1 MLSKKMKNI
10 FLFFSV
16 LFLTIANAQN
26 AKQHTFKETNVTL
39 KINIDQLYGT
49 LTVPDEVKKCQVALI
64 IAGSGPTD
72 RNGNNP
78 MMKNNSLKMLA
89 EALAK
94 NGIASLRFDKRGIGE
109 SKASAITESSL
120 VFENYTEDVKSWIN
134 FLKLDKRFTQLTVI
148 GHSEGSLI
156 GMIAGAKANKFVS
169 IAGAGESADKLIKSQ
184 IASKS
189 NKQLED
195 MTFPIIDSLKSGNKV
210 NKVDPLLNS
219 LFRPSIQPYLI
230 SWFKYDPQTE
240 IKKLTV
246 PVLVLQ
252 GNNDLQVS
260 VKDAESLAQANKN
273 SQLAIIDKMNHI
285 MKIID
290 GDKQANMDS
299 YNNETLPISEVLIEK
314 IVSFIK
320 K

>member
-1 MLSKKMKNI
+1 MKKI
-10 FLFFSV
+10 FLFTAF
-16 LFLTIANAQN
+16 LFLNILNAQN
-26 AKQHTFKETNVTL
+26 TKQDTFKETNVTL

-49 LTVPDEVKKCQVALI
+49 LTVPDDVKKCPVALI

-78 MMKNNSLKMLA
+78 MMKNNSLKMLT

-109 SKASAITESSL
+109 SKASTVTESSL
-120 VFENYTEDVKSWIN
+120 VFENYTEDAKSWIN
-134 FLKLDKRFTQLTVI
+134 FLKQDKRFTQLTVI

-156 GMIAGAKANKFVS
+156 GMIAGAKANKFIS
-169 IAGAGESADKLIKSQ
+169 IAGAGESADKLLKSQ
-184 IASKS
+184 ISSKS
-189 NKQLED
+189 NKQVED
-195 MTFPIIDSLKSGNKV
+195 MTFPIIDSLKAGNKV

-219 LFRPSIQPYLI
+219 LFRASIQPYLI
-230 SWFKYDPQTE
+230 SWFKYDPQIE

-246 PVLVLQ
+246 PVLIIQ

-260 VKDAESLAQANKN
+260 VKDAENLSQANKN
-273 SQLAIIDKMNHI
+273 AELVIIDKMNHVL
-285 MKIID
+285 KIID
-290 GDKQANMDS
+290 GDKQANIAS
-299 YNNETLPISEVLIEK
+299 YNNENLPVSETMVNK

>member
-1 MLSKKMKNI
+1 MKNI
-10 FLFFSV
+10 LLLLSVLFFSV
-16 LFLTIANAQN
+16 VNAQTP
-26 AKQHTFKETNVTL
+26 KQDTFKETTVIL
-39 KINIDQLYGT
+39 KINIDQIFGT
-49 LTVPDEVKKCQVALI
+49 LTVPDVTKKCPVALI
-64 IAGSGPTD
+64 IAGTGTTD

-109 SKASAITESSL
+109 SKASAVTESTL

-134 FLKLDKRFTQLTVI
+134 FLKQDKRFSQITII

-156 GMIAGAKANKFVS
+156 GMIAGAKANKFIS

-184 IASKS
+184 ISSKS
-189 NKQLED
+189 NKQIEE
-195 MTFPIIDSLKSGNKV
+195 MTFPIIDSLKSGYKV
-210 NKVDPLLNS
+210 KKVDPLLNS

-230 SWFKYDPQTE
+230 SWFKYDPQAE
-240 IKKLTV
+240 IKKLNI
-246 PVLVLQ
+246 PVLIIQ
-252 GNNDLQVS
+252 GNNDLQVT
-260 VKDAESLAQANKN
+260 VKDAENLAQANKKAE
-273 SQLAIIDKMNHI
+273 LEIIDKMNHI

-290 GDKQANMDS
+290 GDKQANLES
-299 YNNETLPISEVLIEK
+299 YNNETLPISESMTDK
-314 IVSFIK
+314 IISFIK

>member
-1 MLSKKMKNI
+1 MKKI
-10 FLFFSV
+10 FLFTAF
-16 LFLTIANAQN
+16 LFLTILNAQN
-26 AKQHTFKETNVTL
+26 TKQDTFKETNVTL

-49 LTVPDEVKKCQVALI
+49 LTVPDDVKKCPVALI

-109 SKASAITESSL
+109 SKASAVTESSL
-120 VFENYTEDVKSWIN
+120 VFENYTEDAKSWIN
-134 FLKLDKRFTQLTVI
+134 FLKQDKRFTQLTVI

-156 GMIAGAKANKFVS
+156 GMIAGAKANKFIS
-169 IAGAGESADKLIKSQ
+169 IAGAGESADKLLKSQ
-184 IASKS
+184 ISSKS
-189 NKQLED
+189 NKQVED
-195 MTFPIIDSLKSGNKV
+195 MTFPIIDSLKAGNKV

-219 LFRPSIQPYLI
+219 LFRASIQPYLI
-230 SWFKYDPQTE
+230 SWFKYDPQIE

-246 PVLVLQ
+246 PVLIIQ

-260 VKDAESLAQANKN
+260 VKDAENLSQANKN
-273 SQLAIIDKMNHI
+273 AELVIIDKMNHI
-285 MKIID
+285 LKIIE
-290 GDKQANMDS
+290 GDKQANMAS
-299 YNNETLPISEVLIEK
+299 YNNETLPVSETMINK

>member
-1 MLSKKMKNI
+1 MKKI
-10 FLFFSV
+10 FLFLSV
-16 LFLTIANAQN
+16 LFLSTVNAQN
-26 AKQHTFKETNVTL
+26 AKQETFKETNVTL

-49 LTVPDEVKKCQVALI
+49 LTVPETTKKCPVALI

-94 NGIASLRFDKRGIGE
+94 NGIASLRYDKRGIGE
-109 SKASAITESSL
+109 SKKSAGEESSL
-120 VFENYTEDVKSWIN
+120 VFENYTEDAKSWIN
-134 FLKLDKRFTQLTVI
+134 FLKQDKRFSQITII

-169 IAGAGESADKLIKSQ
+169 IAGAGESADKLLKEQ
-184 IASKS
+184 ISSKS
-189 NKQLED
+189 NKQIED

-210 NKVDPLLNS
+210 NKVDPILNS
-219 LFRPSIQPYLI
+219 LFRPGIQPYLI

-246 PVLVLQ
+246 PILIIQ
-252 GNNDLQVS
+252 GNKDLQVNVS
-260 VKDAESLAQANKN
+260 DAESLSKASKN
-273 SQLAIIDKMNHI
+273 AELVIVDKMNHVL
-285 MKIID
+285 KIID
-290 GDKQANMDS
+290 GDNKANFES
-299 YNNETLPISEVLIEK
+299 YNNESLPISEDLTNK

>member
-1 MLSKKMKNI
+1 MKNI

-39 KINIDQLYGT
+39 KINIDHLYGT

-230 SWFKYDPQTE
+230 SWFKYDPKTE

>member
-1 MLSKKMKNI
+1 MKKI
-10 FLFFSV
+10 FLFTAF
-16 LFLTIANAQN
+16 LFLTILNAQN
-26 AKQHTFKETNVTL
+26 TKQDTFKETNVTL

-49 LTVPDEVKKCQVALI
+49 LTVPDDVNKCPVALI

-109 SKASAITESSL
+109 SKASAVTESSL
-120 VFENYTEDVKSWIN
+120 VFENYTEDAKSWIN
-134 FLKLDKRFTQLTVI
+134 FLKQDKRFTQLTVI

-156 GMIAGAKANKFVS
+156 GMIAGAKANKFIS
-169 IAGAGESADKLIKSQ
+169 IAGAGESADKLLKSQ
-184 IASKS
+184 ISSKS
-189 NKQLED
+189 NKQVED
-195 MTFPIIDSLKSGNKV
+195 MTFPIIDSLKAGNKV

-219 LFRPSIQPYLI
+219 LFRASIQPYLI
-230 SWFKYDPQTE
+230 SWFKYDPQIE

-246 PVLVLQ
+246 PVLIIQ

-260 VKDAESLAQANKN
+260 VKDAENLSQANKN
-273 SQLAIIDKMNHI
+273 AELVIIDKMNHVL
-285 MKIID
+285 KIID
-290 GDKQANMDS
+290 GDIQANMTS
-299 YNNETLPISEVLIEK
+299 YNNETLPVSETMINK

>member
-1 MLSKKMKNI
+1 MKNI
-10 FLFFSV
+10 ILFLTV
-16 LFLTIANAQN
+16 LFLTYVNAQSP
-26 AKQHTFKETNVTL
+26 KQVTFKETPAIL
-39 KINIDQLYGT
+39 KINNDQIFGT
-49 LTVPDEVKKCQVALI
+49 LTVPDGVKKCPVALI

-72 RNGNNP
+72 RDGNNS

-89 EALAK
+89 EELAK

-109 SKASAITESSL
+109 SKKSAVAESSL

-134 FLKLDKRFTQLTVI
+134 YLKQDKRFTQLTVI

-156 GMIAGAKANKFVS
+156 GMIASAKANKFVS
-169 IAGAGESADKLIKSQ
+169 IAGAGESADKLIKTQ

-189 NKQLED
+189 NKQIED
-195 MTFPIIDSLKSGNKV
+195 MTFPIIDSLKGGNKV

-219 LFRPSIQPYLI
+219 LFRASIQPYLI

-240 IKKLTV
+240 IKKLTI
-246 PVLVLQ
+246 PVLIIQ

-260 VKDAESLAQANKN
+260 VKDAENLSKAKAN
-273 SQLAIIDKMNHI
+273 SELVIVDKMNHI

-290 GDKQANMDS
+290 GDQKANMES
-299 YNNETLPISEVLIEK
+299 YNNETLPISETLVHK

>member
-1 MLSKKMKNI
+1 MKKI
-10 FLFFSV
+10 FLFTAF
-16 LFLTIANAQN
+16 LFLTILNAQN
-26 AKQHTFKETNVTL
+26 TKQDTFKETNVTL

-49 LTVPDEVKKCQVALI
+49 LTVPDDVKKCPVALI

-109 SKASAITESSL
+109 SKASAVTESSL
-120 VFENYTEDVKSWIN
+120 VFENYTEDAKSWIN
-134 FLKLDKRFTQLTVI
+134 FLKQNKRFTQLTVI

-156 GMIAGAKANKFVS
+156 GMIAGAKANKFIS
-169 IAGAGESADKLIKSQ
+169 IAGAGESADKLLKSQ
-184 IASKS
+184 ISSKS
-189 NKQLED
+189 NKQVED
-195 MTFPIIDSLKSGNKV
+195 MTFPIIDSLKAGNKV

-219 LFRPSIQPYLI
+219 LFRASIQPYLI
-230 SWFKYDPQTE
+230 SWFKYDPQIE

-246 PVLVLQ
+246 PVLIIQ

-260 VKDAESLAQANKN
+260 VKDAENLSQANKN
-273 SQLAIIDKMNHI
+273 AELVIIDKMNHI
-285 MKIID
+285 LKIID
-290 GDKQANMDS
+290 GDIQANMTS
-299 YNNETLPISEVLIEK
+299 YNNETLPVSETMINK

>member
-1 MLSKKMKNI
+1 MNKVI
-10 FLFFSV
+10 
-16 LFLTIANAQN
+16 LFLTALFLTVLNAQEKKEI
-26 AKQHTFKETNVTL
+26 AFKESPVTL

-49 LTVPDEVKKCQVALI
+49 LTTPDLSAKYPVALI

-109 SKASAITESSL
+109 SKASAVSEDVL
-120 VFENYTEDVKSWIN
+120 VFENYTEDAKSWIN
-134 FLKLDKRFTQLTVI
+134 FLKQDKRFSKLIVI

-156 GMIAGAKANKFVS
+156 GMIAGSKADKFIS
-169 IAGAGESADKLIKSQ
+169 IAGAGESADKTIKAQ

-189 NKQLED
+189 MKPIED
-195 MTFPIIDSLKSGNKV
+195 MTFPIIDSLKNGYKV
-210 NKVDPLLNS
+210 KKIDPMLNS

-240 IKKLTV
+240 IKKL
-246 PVLVLQ
+246 PIPILILQ
-252 GNNDLQVS
+252 GNKDLQINAQ
-260 VKDAESLAQANKN
+260 DAENLSKASKN
-273 SQLAIIDKMNHI
+273 SELFIIDKMNHI
-285 MKIID
+285 MKIIE
-290 GDKQANMDS
+290 GDQQANMES
-299 YNNETLPISEVLIEK
+299 YNNETLPISETLVNK
-314 IVSFIK
+314 IVSFIQK
-320 K
+320 

>member
-1 MLSKKMKNI
+1 MKNI
-10 FLFFSV
+10 I
-16 LFLTIANAQN
+16 LFLTFLFLTNAIAQSP
-26 AKQHTFKETNVTL
+26 KQDTFKETPAIL
-39 KINIDQLYGT
+39 KINNDQLFGT
-49 LTVPDEVKKCQVALI
+49 LTIPDGLKKCPVALI

-89 EALAK
+89 EELAK

-109 SKASAITESSL
+109 SKKSAIAESSL

-134 FLKLDKRFTQLTVI
+134 FLKQDKRFTQLTVI

-156 GMIAGAKANKFVS
+156 GMIASAKANKFVS
-169 IAGAGESADKLIKSQ
+169 IAGAGESADKLIKTQ

-189 NKQLED
+189 NKQIED
-195 MTFPIIDSLKSGNKV
+195 MTFPIIDSLKSGNKL

-219 LFRPSIQPYLI
+219 LFRASIQPYLI
-230 SWFKYDPQTE
+230 SWFKYDPQAE
-240 IKKLTV
+240 IKKLNI
-246 PVLVLQ
+246 PVLIIQ

-260 VKDAESLAQANKN
+260 VKDSENLSKAKQN
-273 SQLAIIDKMNHI
+273 SELVIVDKMNHI

-290 GDKQANMDS
+290 GDQKANMES
-299 YNNETLPISEVLIEK
+299 YNNETLPISETLVHK

>member
-1 MLSKKMKNI
+1 
-10 FLFFSV
+10 
-16 LFLTIANAQN
+16 
-26 AKQHTFKETNVTL
+26 
-39 KINIDQLYGT
+39 
-49 LTVPDEVKKCQVALI
+49 
-64 IAGSGPTD
+64 
-72 RNGNNP
+72 
-78 MMKNNSLKMLA
+78 MLA

-230 SWFKYDPQTE
+230 SWFKYDPKTE

>member
-1 MLSKKMKNI
+1 
-10 FLFFSV
+10 
-16 LFLTIANAQN
+16 LTILNAQN
-26 AKQHTFKETNVTL
+26 TKQDTFKETNVTL

-49 LTVPDEVKKCQVALI
+49 LTVPDDVKKCPVALI

-109 SKASAITESSL
+109 SKASAVTESSL
-120 VFENYTEDVKSWIN
+120 VFENYTEDAKSWIN
-134 FLKLDKRFTQLTVI
+134 FLKQDKRFTQLTVI

-156 GMIAGAKANKFVS
+156 GMIAGAKANKFIS
-169 IAGAGESADKLIKSQ
+169 IAGAGEPADKLLKSQ
-184 IASKS
+184 ISSKS
-189 NKQLED
+189 NKQVED
-195 MTFPIIDSLKSGNKV
+195 MTFPIIDSLKAGNKV

-219 LFRPSIQPYLI
+219 LFRASIQPYLI
-230 SWFKYDPQTE
+230 SWFKYDPQIE

-246 PVLVLQ
+246 PVLIIQ

-260 VKDAESLAQANKN
+260 VKDAENLSQANKN
-273 SQLAIIDKMNHI
+273 AELVIIDKMNHVL
-285 MKIID
+285 KIID
-290 GDKQANMDS
+290 GDKQANMAS
-299 YNNETLPISEVLIEK
+299 YNNENIPVSETMVNK

>member
-1 MLSKKMKNI
+1 MKNI
-10 FLFFSV
+10 ILFLTV
-16 LFLTIANAQN
+16 LFLTYVNAQSP
-26 AKQHTFKETNVTL
+26 KQDTFKETPAIL
-39 KINIDQLYGT
+39 KINNDQIFGT
-49 LTVPDEVKKCQVALI
+49 LTVPDGVKKCPAALI

-78 MMKNNSLKMLA
+78 MMRNNSLKMLA
-89 EALAK
+89 EELAK

-109 SKASAITESSL
+109 SKKSAVAESSL

-134 FLKLDKRFTQLTVI
+134 YLKQDKRFTQLTVI

-156 GMIAGAKANKFVS
+156 GMIASAKANKFVS
-169 IAGAGESADKLIKSQ
+169 IDGAGESADKLIKTQ

-189 NKQLED
+189 NKQIED
-195 MTFPIIDSLKSGNKV
+195 MTFPIIDSLKAGNKV

-219 LFRPSIQPYLI
+219 LFRASIQPYLI

-240 IKKLTV
+240 IKKLTI
-246 PVLVLQ
+246 PVLIIQ

-260 VKDAESLAQANKN
+260 VKDAENLSKAKLN
-273 SQLAIIDKMNHI
+273 SELVIVDKMNHI

-290 GDKQANMDS
+290 GDQKANMES
-299 YNNETLPISEVLIEK
+299 YANETLPISETMVHK